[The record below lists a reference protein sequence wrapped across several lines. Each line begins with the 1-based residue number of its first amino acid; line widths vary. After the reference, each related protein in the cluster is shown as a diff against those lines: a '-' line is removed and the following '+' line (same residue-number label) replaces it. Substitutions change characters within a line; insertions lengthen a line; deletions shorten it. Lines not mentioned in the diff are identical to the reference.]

1 MLGCISIIA
10 RLRREHWTGRIL
22 AMMSEEEESPLKT
35 HPAVTFPRVL
45 TDNGMSSTAQSR
57 LEQLA

>member
-1 MLGCISIIA
+1 
-10 RLRREHWTGRIL
+10 
-22 AMMSEEEESPLKT
+22 MMSEEEELPLKN

-45 TDNGMSSTAQSR
+45 TDNGMFLTAQSR